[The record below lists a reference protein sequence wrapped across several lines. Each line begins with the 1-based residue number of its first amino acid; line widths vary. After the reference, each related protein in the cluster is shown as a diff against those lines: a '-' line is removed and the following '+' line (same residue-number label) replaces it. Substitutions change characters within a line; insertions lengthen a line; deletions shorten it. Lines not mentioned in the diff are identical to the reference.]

1 MGLRSWYL
9 WKGGLPFAA
18 LFGRLVWPRATAGA
32 LVLHDDCVLAID
44 TGDYLMLPVG
54 GLEAGET
61 FTNAARREAREETSV
76 DVVLGDCV
84 NEGLNAYGGVE
95 RLFVGKPRRET
106 PLAEPSW
113 EGTPTWISLDIA
125 HERRW
130 RFDRSVGRYLDS
142 LAAETSDR

>member
-18 LFGRLVWPRATAGA
+18 LFGRLIWPRATAGV

-61 FTNAARREAREETSV
+61 FTDAAHREAREETGV

-95 RLFVGKPRRET
+95 RLFVGEPKRET
-106 PLAEPSW
+106 PLAESSW
-113 EGTPTWISLDIA
+113 EGRPTWVSFDDA
-125 HERRW
+125 QERRW
-130 RFDRSVGRYLDS
+130 RFDRPVGRFLDS
-142 LAAETSDR
+142 VAENATDE